1 MSYSQSFFFHPFF
14 ELEARLGLK
23 ITSHATLAVSGQS
36 LLHAEQLQ
44 TSGPAVERRILGR
57 FTYQF

>member
-1 MSYSQSFFFHPFF
+1 MSYSQSFFIHPFF

-23 ITSHATLAVSGQS
+23 ITSHATLAISGQN
-36 LLHAEQLQ
+36 LLHAEQVQ

-57 FTYQF
+57 LTYQF